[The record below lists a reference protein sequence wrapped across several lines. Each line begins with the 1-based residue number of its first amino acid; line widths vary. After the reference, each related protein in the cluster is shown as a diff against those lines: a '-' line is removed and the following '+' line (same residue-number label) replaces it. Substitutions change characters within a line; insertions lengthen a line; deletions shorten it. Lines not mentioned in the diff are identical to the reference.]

1 MKKIVIID
9 GGPRKNMNTAAMI
22 GAFSDGA
29 KSVGEAIEVK
39 RIRLYDLD
47 YKGCYSCLACKLKDS
62 KFRDVCAYKDGL
74 TETLRETAYA
84 DGVVFASPIYYSRVT
99 GQMESFIERLTFPWL
114 SYNDYSLTP
123 PKRIPAAVIYTM
135 NDPTAERRSL
145 QSLEIL
151 LGGFYGEKPERV
163 AACNTYQVHNYDL
176 YDMKSFST
184 EKKERWRAEHWEQD
198 LRNAYEAGRRMA
210 EKILGIN

>member
-9 GGPRKNMNTAAMI
+9 GGPRKKMNTAAMI
-22 GAFSDGA
+22 RAFSDGA
-29 KSVGEAIEVK
+29 KSVSDAIEVK
-39 RIRLYDLD
+39 PIRLYDLD
-47 YKGCYSCLACKLKDS
+47 YKGCYSCLACKLKNS

-114 SYNDYSLTP
+114 SYNDRSLNP

-135 NDPTAERRSL
+135 NDPTAGLRSL
-145 QSLEIL
+145 QSFEIL
-151 LGGFYGEKPERV
+151 LGGFYGEKPERIT
-163 AACNTYQVHNYDL
+163 ACNTCQVNNYNL
-176 YDMKSFST
+176 YDMGSFS
-184 EKKERWRAEHWEQD
+184 KEDKEQWRDEHWEED
-198 LRNAYEAGRRMA
+198 LRNAFEAGQRMA
-210 EKILGIN
+210 VKIIESN

>member
-1 MKKIVIID
+1 
-9 GGPRKNMNTAAMI
+9 
-22 GAFSDGA
+22 
-29 KSVGEAIEVK
+29 
-39 RIRLYDLD
+39 
-47 YKGCYSCLACKLKDS
+47 
-62 KFRDVCAYKDGL
+62 
-74 TETLRETAYA
+74 
-84 DGVVFASPIYYSRVT
+84 
-99 GQMESFIERLTFPWL
+99 
-114 SYNDYSLTP
+114 
-123 PKRIPAAVIYTM
+123 M

-184 EKKERWRAEHWEQD
+184 EKKEQWRAEHWEQD

-210 EKILGIN
+210 EKIIEIN